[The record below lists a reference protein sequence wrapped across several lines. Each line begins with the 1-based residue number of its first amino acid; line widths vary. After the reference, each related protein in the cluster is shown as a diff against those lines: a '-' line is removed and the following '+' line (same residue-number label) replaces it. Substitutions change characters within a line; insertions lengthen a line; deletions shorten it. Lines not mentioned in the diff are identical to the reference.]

1 MKITKLFKLICL
13 LPILVGCNQTP
24 VPEKEQLIIPTYY
37 FDDSN
42 PMPEELDALV
52 KEKRIAGEKSRYKRY
67 DVTPNELR
75 GLFTL
80 YATKER
86 EYPDV
91 ILYKGELHPIAI
103 QTTSGFATFA
113 YYKGDGKELIYYAA
127 CSGSTFVHVNVGV
140 LNLKTMQEKVADI
153 KHEKREYLYSDDY
166 YGLVFKSFLKDDKLQ
181 LQAYKLELEPF
192 DPENPMPTQYKQTDL
207 LYEDLFQYELVAWEE
222 YSYYEE

>member
-42 PMPEELDALV
+42 PMPEEYKSQV
-52 KEKRIAGEKSRYKRY
+52 EKMKIYERKKPRY

-80 YATKER
+80 YATKEY

-91 ILYKGELHPIAI
+91 ILYKGELHPIGI

-113 YYKGDGKELIYYAA
+113 YYKGDGKELIYFAA

-140 LNLKTMQEKVADI
+140 LDLKNMQEKVTDI

-166 YGLVFKSFLKDDKLQ
+166 YGLVFKSSMKDDKLQ
-181 LQAYKLELEPF
+181 LQAYKLEVEPF
-192 DPENPMPTQYKQTDL
+192 DPENPTPTQFKQTDL